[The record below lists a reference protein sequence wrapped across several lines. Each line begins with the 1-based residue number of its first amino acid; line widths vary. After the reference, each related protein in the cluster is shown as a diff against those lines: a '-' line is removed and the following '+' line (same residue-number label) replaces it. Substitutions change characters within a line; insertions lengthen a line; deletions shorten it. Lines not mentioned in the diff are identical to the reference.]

1 MKSKV
6 VLAIVS
12 IIILFS
18 VIGMKLESK
27 ADYEKNQVSLSSIK
41 NSDTKKE
48 DKHKEDS
55 KKVTVTNKKADQ
67 KANSSKIGSY
77 RTSVKSKTGEKTKY
91 VYLTIDF
98 STFKKQAHYRLLKPE
113 LRKYAKNIYVL
124 SNVKIKYYQNDTAFK
139 VLQRGVKKYG
149 IQMEYQGAG
158 SNIYNSVYI
167 QGLNHIYEF
176 DAGSE
181 SGWMYSVNG
190 IFPNYGMSAYKIKPN
205 ARLRMAYTVNL
216 GCDVSGKSC

>member
-6 VLAIVS
+6 ILIIVVTIFVFS
-12 IIILFS
+12 IA
-18 VIGMKLESK
+18 GMKLESK
-27 ADYEKNQVSLSSIK
+27 AEYEKNQISLKDNNDKKIDK
-41 NSDTKKE
+41 AHNDKKE
-48 DKHKEDS
+48 TDKK
-55 KKVTVTNKKADQ
+55 KKANEKPSSPKINKFSKSVSSQTQQ
-67 KANSSKIGSY
+67 K
-77 RTSVKSKTGEKTKY
+77 KTQY

-98 STFKKQAHYRLLKPE
+98 STLKNKNHYKLLKPQ
-113 LRKYAKNIYVL
+113 LRKYVKNIYLL
-124 SNVKIKYYQNDTAFK
+124 SNAKIKYYKNDTAFK

-149 IQMEYQGAG
+149 IQMEYQGAS

-167 QGLNHIYEF
+167 QGLNNIYEF

-205 ARLRMAYTVNL
+205 AKLRMAYTVNL
-216 GCDVSGKSC
+216 GCDVRGKAC